1 MKIKLSILW
10 LIGILILAVVF
21 RFYNLNEPMVWV
33 DEPIYVV
40 GGVKLLLQDRN
51 LYNPNL
57 WNFEH
62 PPLAKYL
69 IGIST
74 ILAPVNFDAITQ
86 LQPNYYVGLGNPNV
100 AEAMDASLTFSRSSA
115 ATFGVLL
122 VMVVYLFARNLYG
135 EVNAILAGLL
145 AVLSVDLLTFSRNA
159 HLDIFLFFFS
169 TLGVYL
175 FYKFVNTEG
184 SRVIFSKT
192 DFKLVLNN
200 RLVYLLSSALTI
212 GLSLLTKTI
221 QPFILFPVFLI
232 LYFLFRQK
240 ISLPEISIFFALS
253 IAVFFIGLGG
263 NLQLYSQAVSY
274 FGGDG
279 SLINFT
285 NIFNSTKIL
294 LRIQPAL
301 VIIVLIAVISFLRR
315 RNFVNN
321 ELFVILPALFIVLSF
336 ILTTNQH
343 YRYFD
348 FALPFLIIFSA
359 RIFSTRKAIYYSIPL
374 FALLFYTAVV
384 WSPDYLIYTNLLD
397 EITGRSYFW
406 SNFGFTGFSE
416 SANYLKEKTT
426 QDDLIFSSDDAIRY
440 RLSRNLIVHENG
452 RNTVYLV
459 DGRFAD
465 LESNRCPTIDDLRL
479 NNVTYAVVANPI
491 SLGDEYCS
499 TIKDIY
505 RTLQSALTVHKGN
518 VDVMKVFKLV

>member
-1 MKIKLSILW
+1 MKIRLSALW
-10 LIGILILAVVF
+10 LLGILVLAVIF

-33 DEPIYVV
+33 DEPIYIV
-40 GGVKLLLQDRN
+40 GGIKLLLQDRN
-51 LYNPNL
+51 LYDPSL

-62 PPLAKYL
+62 PPLSKYL
-69 IGIST
+69 IGIT
-74 ILAPVNFDAITQ
+74 TTFAPVSFDAITQ
-86 LQPNYYVGLGNPNV
+86 LPPNYYVGLGNPNV
-100 AEAMDASLTFSRSSA
+100 AEAMDAALTFSRSSA
-115 ATFGVLL
+115 AVFGVLL
-122 VMVVYLFARNLYG
+122 VLIVYLFARNLYG
-135 EVNAILAGLL
+135 EINAIPAGLM
-145 AVLSVDLLTFSRNA
+145 AVLSVDLLAFSRNA

-175 FYKFVNTEG
+175 FYKFVNSEG
-184 SRVIFSKT
+184 SRLAFSKT

-200 RLVYLLSSALTI
+200 RLVYLLSSALAV

-221 QPFILFPVFLI
+221 QPFILLPVFI
-232 LYFLFRQK
+232 VLYFVFRQK
-240 ISLPEISIFFALS
+240 ISLPEILIFFLIS

-263 NLQLYSQAVSY
+263 NLELYSQAVSY

-279 SLINFT
+279 SLINFS
-285 NIFNSTKIL
+285 NIINSSKIL

-301 VIIVLIAVISFLRR
+301 TVIVLIAAISFLRR
-315 RNFVNN
+315 KNFVNN
-321 ELFVILPALFIVLSF
+321 ELFAIIPAMFIILSF

-359 RIFSTRKAIYYSIPL
+359 RIFSTRKAIYYSVPL
-374 FALLFYTAVV
+374 FALLLYTAVV

-397 EITGRSYFW
+397 ELTGRSYFW

-465 LESNRCPTIDDLRL
+465 LESNRCPTIDDLKL

-499 TIKDIY
+499 TIKDLY
-505 RTLQSALTVHKGN
+505 RTLEPVLTVHKNN